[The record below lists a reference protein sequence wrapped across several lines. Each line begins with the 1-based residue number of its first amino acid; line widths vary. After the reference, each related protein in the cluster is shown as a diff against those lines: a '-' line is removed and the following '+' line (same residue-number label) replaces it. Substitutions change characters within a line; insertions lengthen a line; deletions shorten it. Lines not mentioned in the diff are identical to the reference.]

1 MEKSILLM
9 DIFDDNIS
17 KIYSDSVENYEIF
30 SITYFTHKQLLK
42 KNTPH
47 TISENYLNLNDR
59 KLIDDYAVNATINW
73 HELKS
78 IKKYLTYD
86 SINLGFLLE
95 QELFHYFMSVF
106 NKAII
111 CKKIIETLKPKKV
124 IAYTDVNNF
133 IKQICDSMNIEIIL
147 KERPQSQSLAFDKIN
162 IKYDLLKIPI
172 SVKISR
178 NTFFKLKNVFES
190 FIFSLF
196 NLNSKIT
203 SDKSIL
209 ITEFN
214 PTQYDLL
221 VNELSKIDT
230 NVIFLNQRRSVIWN
244 LESFKIIKNSK
255 CKILRLSTFEKKI
268 KSIISNEIN
277 KFSKNLE
284 SLWTHTKDFEEFFSI
299 DSFNLWNSIEKPFR
313 ETCSKRFLES
323 VKRILLLNEFFKY
336 YNISTILEWAELG
349 QEEKELLLVSKKF
362 NVESIMLQHALDI
375 TAPGFE
381 RLHRFVLGGY
391 SNPYISN
398 KQALWGDLSK
408 TQALCYPTNTQ
419 DKILVTGSPRHDKF
433 FLETKNK
440 TTGTILL
447 ATGGVTGISQVESPF
462 ASYEKFDNF
471 LHEIFKII
479 RKFPDKKLIVKTHPR
494 SEFHDPI
501 TDLLKDIDSNV
512 SILYNADI
520 KELINSCELVITFNN
535 STIALEA
542 LILEKPVISLQM
554 EKWTESED
562 IVKMGAIIS
571 VSNVDDIESNIVKII
586 QDEEF
591 RNSLIKNGKTF
602 LQQYMSHGG
611 KSSKILANILN
622 KYDLNV

>member
-1 MEKSILLM
+1 MEKSILLV
-9 DIFDDNIS
+9 DIFDENIS
-17 KIYSDSVENYEIF
+17 KIYSNSLQDYEIF

-42 KNTPH
+42 KNIAH
-47 TISENYLNLNDR
+47 TISEDYLDLNDR

-78 IKKYLTYD
+78 FKKYLTYD

-95 QELFHYFMSVF
+95 QELFHYFVSVF

-124 IAYTDVNNF
+124 VAYTSVNNF
-133 IKQICDSMNIEIIL
+133 IKQICDSMNIDVTL
-147 KERPQSQSLAFDKIN
+147 KDRPQSQSLAFDQIN
-162 IKYDLLKIPI
+162 IKYNVLKFPI
-172 SVKISR
+172 SIKISR
-178 NTFFKLKNVFES
+178 NTFFKFKNLFES
-190 FIFSLF
+190 LIFTLF

-209 ITEFN
+209 VTEFN

-221 VNELSKIDT
+221 INELSKIDT
-230 NVIFLNQRRSVIWN
+230 NIILLNQRRSVIWN
-244 LESFKIIKNSK
+244 LESFKIIKNSN
-255 CKILRLSTFEKKI
+255 CKILQLSTFEKKLQ
-268 KSIISNEIN
+268 SIISDETNN
-277 KFSKNLE
+277 FSSNLE
-284 SLWTHTKDFEEFFSI
+284 YLWTHTKDFEEFFSI
-299 DSFNLWNSIEKPFR
+299 DSFNLWSSIEKPFR
-313 ETCSKRFLES
+313 ETCSQRFLES
-323 VKRILLLNEFFKY
+323 VKRILLLNEFFKS
-336 YNISTILEWAELG
+336 YNISVILEWAELG

-398 KQALWGDLSK
+398 KQALWGDLPK
-408 TQALCYPTNTQ
+408 KQALCFPNNSQ
-419 DKILVTGSPRHDKF
+419 EKILVTGSPRHDKF

-440 TTGTILL
+440 TTGNILL

-471 LHEIFKII
+471 LHEVFKIF

-494 SEFHDPI
+494 SEFDNPI
-501 TDLLKDIDSNV
+501 TDLIKDIDSNI
-512 SILYNADI
+512 SILYNANI
-520 KELINSCELVITFNN
+520 RELINSSELVIAFNN
-535 STIALEA
+535 STIVLEA

-554 EKWTESED
+554 ETWTESED
-562 IVKMGAIIS
+562 IVKMGAIVSI
-571 VSNVDDIESNIVKII
+571 SNVDEIESNIAKIL
-586 QDEEF
+586 QNKEF
-591 RNSLIKNGKTF
+591 RDSLLEKGKVF
-602 LQQYMSHGG
+602 VEQYMSHGG
-611 KSSKILANILN
+611 KSSKILAEILD